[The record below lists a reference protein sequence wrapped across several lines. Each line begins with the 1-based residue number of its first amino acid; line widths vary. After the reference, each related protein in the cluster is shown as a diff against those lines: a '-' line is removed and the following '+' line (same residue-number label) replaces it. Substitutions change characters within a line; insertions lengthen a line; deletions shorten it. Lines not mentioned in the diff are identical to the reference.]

1 MRSRAMAK
9 ANPPP
14 PAPAAAAQAQRP
26 APPQRKQFVP
36 GKAAQEKAQ
45 RRKEMTIPSE
55 GKGPGW
61 VVAILFLII
70 GFALGAATEHF
81 VGIFKKILVEQ

>member
-1 MRSRAMAK
+1 V
-9 ANPPP
+9 
-14 PAPAAAAQAQRP
+14 
-26 APPQRKQFVP
+26 PPQRKQFVP
-36 GKAAQEKAQ
+36 GKAADEKMQ
-45 RRKEMTIPSE
+45 RRKEIAIPSE

-81 VGIFKKILVEQ
+81 VGIFDKILTKQ